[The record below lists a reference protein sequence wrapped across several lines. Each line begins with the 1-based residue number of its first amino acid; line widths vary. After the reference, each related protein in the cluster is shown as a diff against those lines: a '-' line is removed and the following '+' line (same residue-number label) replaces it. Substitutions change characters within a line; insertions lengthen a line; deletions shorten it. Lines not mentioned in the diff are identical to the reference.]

1 MHRSGNV
8 PFYPQDHLTPYI
20 LEGLS
25 LCPGRSSDFPAL
37 LATFPF
43 IREQWYAMAKRVP
56 FSNKIGKR
64 WDYSGGPVPEF
75 HGVPY

>member
-1 MHRSGNV
+1 
-8 PFYPQDHLTPYI
+8 LTPHI
-20 LEGLS
+20 LEGFR

-43 IREQWYAMAKRVP
+43 IVEQWYTMAKRVP
-56 FSNKIGKR
+56 FPKTLTNFKGLFPNKLGKR